1 MKANKIRTAIIGY
14 GNIGKAALE
23 ALQVAPDFEVVGV
36 VRRNASIEKQPA
48 ELKGIQVVDDI
59 AKLDKVEVAIVCSPS
74 RTIPEQVKALLAMGI
89 HTVDSFDIHAD
100 IWEYKKQLEPI
111 AQKTDSVA
119 IISSGWDPGSNSLV
133 RALFEAMTPKGL
145 TYTNFGPGMSM
156 GHTVAAKAVKGV
168 KNALSIT
175 VPKGSG
181 IHQRKVYIEIEEGFA
196 FDEVEK
202 ALQNDAYFIN
212 DETIVILVDDVDSL
226 VNSNHAAH
234 ITRKGMSGITP
245 HQQMEFKMTINNPS
259 LTAQLMVS
267 AARAT
272 TKLQPGAYTLIE
284 VPVIDMLSGDKEEI
298 IKRLV

>member
-1 MKANKIRTAIIGY
+1 MKKIRTAIIGY

-23 ALQVAPDFEVVGV
+23 ALLEAPDFEVVGV
-36 VRRNASIEKQPA
+36 VRRNASATQQPA
-48 ELKGIQVVDDI
+48 ELKDILVVDDI
-59 AKLDKVEVAIVCSPS
+59 AKLDDVEVAIVCSPS
-74 RTIPEQVKALLAMGI
+74 RTIPEQVKTLLTKGI
-89 HTVDSFDIHAD
+89 HTVDSFDIHAN
-100 IWEYKKQLEPI
+100 IWDYKMELEPI
-111 AQKTDSVA
+111 AQQFNSVA
-119 IISSGWDPGSNSLV
+119 IISSGWDPGSDSVV
-133 RALFEAMTPKGL
+133 RALFEAMAPKGV

-156 GHTVAAKAVKGV
+156 GHTVAAKAVEGV
-168 KNALSIT
+168 KKALSIT

-181 IHQRKVYIEIEEGFA
+181 IHKRKVYIEIEDGFI
-196 FDEVEK
+196 FSEVEESIK
-202 ALQNDAYFIN
+202 QDAYFAK
-212 DETIVILVDDVDSL
+212 DETHVILVDNVDSL

-234 ITRKGMSGITP
+234 IIRDGISGITP

-284 VPVIDMLSGDKEEI
+284 VPIINMLSGDKEEI